1 MFVQSDRHVASY
13 YAGTYPAPIPLRPTL
28 DERVDADVLVVGAGF
43 SGLHTALR
51 LALAGKRVVMLEASR
66 VAWAASGRN
75 GGQALLGWSCDM
87 QPLEDALGRDGAR
100 LLWDSMRWA
109 AAEVRELPARHGF
122 DIDTGPAAC
131 GPRCGRGASRCWRT
145 RATRRPNAGAMIG
158 CA

>member
-13 YAGTYPAPIPLRPTL
+13 YAGTYPAPIPHRPEL
-28 DERVDADVLVVGAGF
+28 DERIDADVLVVGAGF

-51 LALAGKRVVMLEASR
+51 LALAGKRVVVLEASR

-87 QPLEDALGRDGAR
+87 QPLEDSLGRDGAR
-100 LLWDSMRWA
+100 LLGTACAGPRPRCANCPCGTVSTST
-109 AAEVRELPARHGF
+109 
-122 DIDTGPAAC
+122 TGPAAC
-131 GPRCGRGASRCWRT
+131 GRPCGHGVSRCSSR
-145 RATRRPNAGAMIG
+145 RVTRRPSAGATTG

>member
-13 YAGTYPAPIPLRPTL
+13 YAGTYPAPIPHRPAL

-100 LLWDSMRWA
+100 LLWDSM
-109 AAEVRELPARHGF
+109 VSTS
-122 DIDTGPAAC
+122 ITGPAAC
-131 GPRCGRGASRCWRT
+131 GPRCGRGASRCS
-145 RATRRPNAGAMIG
+145 RRPATKPPSGGATTG